1 MWASLKEGPSL
12 HWEVGVVEMALLLPK
27 SESLLCE
34 GRVSTPSFLLAGGL
48 SALGTVLSLQR

>member
-12 HWEVGVVEMALLLPK
+12 HWEMGVVEMALLLPK

-34 GRVSTPSFLLAGGL
+34 GRVFSTIGRWPVYFSSEITPL
-48 SALGTVLSLQR
+48 SS